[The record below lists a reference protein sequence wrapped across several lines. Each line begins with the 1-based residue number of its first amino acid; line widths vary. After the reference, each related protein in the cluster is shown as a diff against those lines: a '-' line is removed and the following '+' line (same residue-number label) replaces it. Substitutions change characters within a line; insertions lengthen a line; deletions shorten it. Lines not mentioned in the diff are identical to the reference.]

1 MPSTYP
7 LSHVPD
13 ATTPVVVSGT
23 PWRVTI
29 KEALAEQVRINT
41 GVLRRREHL
50 TLHPHLLHRMGHPLM
65 TQVFVTLDTGEAR
78 VMTVEQP
85 YTDGDGW
92 RTARMNADSYGY
104 FGVPVGPVGAT
115 IFGGVTAAVNDTL
128 SDAEAQAQGGH
139 IEVLDD
145 DGVDDAMLIMAP
157 HGGDMEDY
165 TSLQALRF
173 YAAMIALGKECVCY
187 QTRGYSITAMDPS
200 AKWHTTMVDF
210 NTTSFPLLG
219 NVATR
224 LYTYCCSFHGFTD
237 VMKIELG
244 GRAPDV
250 DKNIVKAALEAAI
263 PGLTVSL
270 NPDPTIEGNSMRNP
284 INRYCSGDRS
294 MQLEQSY
301 DVRRDYWEDV
311 TDVMVA
317 YYAALI

>member
-1 MPSTYP
+1 MLSTYP
-7 LSHVPD
+7 FSHVPD
-13 ATTPVVVSGT
+13 VTTPVVVSGT

-29 KEALAEQVRINT
+29 REALAEQVRINT
-41 GVLRRREHL
+41 GVLRRREHI
-50 TLHPHLLHRMGHPLM
+50 TLSPDLLHRMGHPLM
-65 TQVFVTLDTGEAR
+65 TQIFVTLDTGEAR

-85 YTDGDGW
+85 YTDNDGW

-104 FGVPVGPVGAT
+104 FGIPVGPVGAT
-115 IFGGVTAAVNDTL
+115 IFGGVYAAVNNTL

-139 IEVLDD
+139 IEALDD
-145 DGVDDAMLIMAP
+145 NGVDDAMLIMAP
-157 HGGDMEDY
+157 HGGDMEPY

-173 YAAMIALGKECVCY
+173 YAAMLALGKECVCY
-187 QTRGYSITAMDPS
+187 QTRGYSITAMTPS
-200 AKWHTTMVDF
+200 VKWHTTMVDF
-210 NTTSFPLLG
+210 DTTSFPLLG

-224 LYTYCCSFHGFTD
+224 LYTYCASFHGFTD

-270 NPDPTIEGNSMRNP
+270 NPDPTIEGNSPRNP

-301 DVRRDYWEDV
+301 DVRRDHWQTVCD
-311 TDVMVA
+311 TMVA